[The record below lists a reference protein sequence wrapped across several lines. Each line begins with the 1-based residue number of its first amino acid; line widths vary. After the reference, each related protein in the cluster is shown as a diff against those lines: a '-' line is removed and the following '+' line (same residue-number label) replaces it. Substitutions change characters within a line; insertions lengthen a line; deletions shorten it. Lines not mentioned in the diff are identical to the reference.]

1 MSIVLGDIKFYLTGG
16 AANADVDASLGG
28 TTSSVLITT
37 ASLNNLFDEINAAE
51 ALGGDSEYRAIAI
64 KNTNVTDTAYNA
76 VFYCEDGASEGSA
89 STYTMFALDSGT
101 QTVADES
108 TAPSSPSLTF
118 GTHEGVDNGLA
129 LGDIAPEAE
138 VRVWLKRICNA
149 GAAAYS
155 EDKQTLKVRVQT
167 V

>member
-1 MSIVLGDIKFYLTGG
+1 MSIIAGDVKFYLTGV
-16 AANADVDASLGG
+16 AANSDVNASLGG

-37 ASLNNLFDEINAAE
+37 ASLNNLFDSINAAE
-51 ALGGDSEYRAIAI
+51 ALNGDSEYRAIAI

-76 VFYCEDGASEGSA
+76 VLYCDDGGLEGSA
-89 STYTMFALDSGT
+89 STYTEFGLDSGT
-101 QTVADES
+101 QTVANES
-108 TAPSSPSLTF
+108 TAPSAPSLTF
-118 GTHEGVDNGLA
+118 DTHVGVDNGLA

-138 VRVWLKRICNA
+138 ARVWLKRTCNA